1 MTTAWNKWYK
11 AKQLLK
17 HVAGTGAVALL
28 LVTCFTFVCF
38 SLPAHASGNTGRIY
52 GQLLDGSNKNAPV
65 VGEHVTLQMAQGN
78 SARDVSSA
86 ATDARGSFSFANLA
100 TSKSISYAVYS
111 RYHGAQYTS
120 AIISL
125 DAKPVQQLNLTVYQ
139 ATKSTANIAIV
150 RATILLRQPDAQ
162 KGIISVSEL
171 FIFRNLDSHTYVG
184 SLDTSNGKPNA
195 LRFSLPHT
203 ASKVSLGKGF
213 EGYNAIQVDT
223 GFASDAAVPPGDSQ
237 FAFTFDM
244 PYSASEYDFDYTAVY
259 PTVLL
264 TFLAP
269 PQIQASSDMLTSQ
282 GPITSE
288 QQTYNLLQ
296 AKALLAG
303 KEVHVQ
309 LAGLPVPQL
318 VPGTPATTTSNPG
331 MPWLVLVLLIMA
343 VTLSITGI
351 AYRSVRRPAASMP
364 KKPAVKTRTKQ
375 PVQVRRQQKAATIKQ
390 GNTTGTSE
398 QALLQE
404 LLALDKTYE
413 AGKIKKTV
421 YQEQRAKI
429 KAQLRALM
437 SEKVTP

>member
-1 MTTAWNKWYK
+1 
-11 AKQLLK
+11 
-17 HVAGTGAVALL
+17 
-28 LVTCFTFVCF
+28 
-38 SLPAHASGNTGRIY
+38 
-52 GQLLDGSNKNAPV
+52 
-65 VGEHVTLQMAQGN
+65 VTLQMAQGDN
-78 SARDVSSA
+78 ARDVSSA
-86 ATDARGSFSFANLA
+86 PTDAHGSFSFADLA
-100 TSKSISYAVYS
+100 TNKSISYAVYS
-111 RYHGAQYTS
+111 RYQGAQYTS

-125 DAKPVQQLNLTVYQ
+125 DTKPAQQLNLTVYQ

-162 KGIISVSEL
+162 KGIIPVSEL
-171 FIFRNLDSHTYVG
+171 FIFRNLDSRTYVG
-184 SLDTSNGKPNA
+184 SLDASKGKPNA

-237 FAFTFDM
+237 FAFTFDL

-269 PQIQASSDMLTSQ
+269 PQIQAGSDILTSQ
-282 GPITSE
+282 GPITSDK
-288 QQTYNLLQ
+288 QTFNLLQ

-309 LAGLPVPQL
+309 LAGLPTPPL
-318 VPGTPATTTSNPG
+318 VQRTPATTTSNPG
-331 MPWLVLVLLIMA
+331 MPWLVVVLLIMA
-343 VTLSITGI
+343 AILSITGVI
-351 AYRSVRRPAASMP
+351 YRTMRRQAALPS
-364 KKPAVKTRTKQ
+364 KKQAGKARTKQ
-375 PVQVRRQQKAATIKQ
+375 PVQVQRQQKAAPVKQ
-390 GNTTGTSE
+390 GNKTGKSE

-404 LLALDKTYE
+404 LLELDKTYE
-413 AGKIKKTV
+413 TGKIKKTV
-421 YQEQRAKI
+421 YQERRAKL